1 MASIYVI
8 EDGEEVP
15 MNPEMFILLYMTNE
29 FYEDVNRFLEEKN
42 LQGKFEVI
50 QGDISVRDM
59 NTSEEEWT
67 KGITSLLLKMKNEKV
82 LFEYKL
88 SQKQDV
94 LMTELNEYI
103 YGKE

>member
-1 MASIYVI
+1 MADIYVI
-8 EDGEEVP
+8 EEGEEVP

-29 FYEDVNRFLEEKN
+29 LYEDVNRFLEEKN
-42 LQGKFEVI
+42 LQNKFEVI
-50 QGDISVRDM
+50 QGEISVRDI
-59 NTSEEEWT
+59 NTPEEEWT
-67 KGITSLLLKMKNEKV
+67 KGIKSLLLRMKNERV

-88 SQKQDV
+88 SQKQDK